1 MRGFPPIQIILLCLM
16 FVVLAVPLSQLTGT
30 VNVAKAKEATA
41 VKGVEEKGVKA
52 LVRVR
57 YAHKPV
63 KLSVKIGEKE
73 QIAGIEDTPLEWR
86 SSLPSPHDGVDV
98 FVQATWPEG
107 TPDTAL
113 TLEVEPD
120 GLASRS
126 ETRWSSGGSMDEVI
140 TFIWK

>member
-1 MRGFPPIQIILLCLM
+1 MRGFPPIQIFLLCLM
-16 FVVLAVPLSQLTGT
+16 FVVLAVPLSHLTGT
-30 VNVAKAKEATA
+30 VSVAKAAAPAK
-41 VKGVEEKGVKA
+41 VVEEKSVKA

-57 YAHKPV
+57 YAHRPA
-63 KLSVKIGEKE
+63 KLSVKIGDKE
-73 QIAGIEDTPLEWR
+73 QITVIEDTPLEWR
-86 SSLPSPHDGVDV
+86 TSLPSPRDGADV

-126 ETRWSSGGSMDEVI
+126 ETRWSSGGTMDEVI